1 MIIKKFKITEGFFEK
16 TFEFGDRNNLIFSK
30 FNSSGKTTLL
40 RCILYGLGY
49 KIPPTKYFK
58 FNKCTTELTLK
69 ETTAGDVQLLR
80 NREDSIEVIYDSK
93 SEIFIL
99 PEQHNKVLEIIYGI
113 NNIELLNNILGAHY
127 IDQEKGWT
135 LLNRGVV
142 IGSIHF
148 NIEELVRGLGDKD
161 GSDLLET
168 QKKLKD
174 KIEKYKHI
182 QNIIEYKKSVSQNDY
197 SFVPE
202 EKNEQI
208 INEINELQIRK
219 NIINKKLNSIKKNLK
234 ENFQFKKFISEMN
247 ILVRD
252 EFGKEIKVTSENI
265 VGLNDSIDILITK
278 QKMYVNTLIQLTK
291 DIEKLEVIRRKEE
304 NQLSFF
310 ESIDPVE
317 LFDTTIS
324 RLPLNENVV
333 KSDIN
338 NLQKELK
345 SINEKLADLSNSN
358 NISVKSIIKSINKYA
373 YELGL
378 ENSDN
383 FGEKY
388 LFTSNLKELSGAV
401 LHKTVFAFK
410 AAYILEIQNKLNI
423 KLPIILDSPSGKEVD
438 TNNIQKMMD
447 ILKNDFSEN
456 QIIIASIYQYSLPDI
471 KNIEIKK
478 RMIEE

>member
-1 MIIKKFKITEGFFEK
+1 
-16 TFEFGDRNNLIFSK
+16 
-30 FNSSGKTTLL
+30 
-40 RCILYGLGY
+40 
-49 KIPPTKYFK
+49 
-58 FNKCTTELTLK
+58 
-69 ETTAGDVQLLR
+69 
-80 NREDSIEVIYDSK
+80 
-93 SEIFIL
+93 
-99 PEQHNKVLEIIYGI
+99 
-113 NNIELLNNILGAHY
+113 
-127 IDQEKGWT
+127 
-135 LLNRGVV
+135 
-142 IGSIHF
+142 
-148 NIEELVRGLGDKD
+148 
-161 GSDLLET
+161 
-168 QKKLKD
+168 
-174 KIEKYKHI
+174 
-182 QNIIEYKKSVSQNDY
+182 
-197 SFVPE
+197 
-202 EKNEQI
+202 
-208 INEINELQIRK
+208 
-219 NIINKKLNSIKKNLK
+219 
-234 ENFQFKKFISEMN
+234 MN

-345 SINEKLADLSNSN
+345 SINEKLSDLSNSN

>member
-1 MIIKKFKITEGFFEK
+1 MIIKKIKITEGFFEK
-16 TFEFGDRNNLIFSK
+16 TFEFSDRNNLIFSK

-49 KIPPTKYFK
+49 RIPPTKYFK

-69 ETTAGDVQLLR
+69 ETKTGDIRLLR
-80 NREDSIEVIYDSK
+80 DREDSIEVIYNNT

-99 PEQHNKVLEIIYGI
+99 PNQHNKVLEILYGI
-113 NNIELLNNILGAHY
+113 NNLELLNNILGAHY

-148 NIEELVRGLGDKD
+148 NIEELVRGLGDKNCF
-161 GSDLLET
+161 DLLNT
-168 QKKLKD
+168 QKGLKD
-174 KIEKYKHI
+174 KIEKYKQI
-182 QNIIEYKKSVSQNDY
+182 QNIIEYKKNVCQNDN
-197 SFVPE
+197 SFVQE
-202 EKNEQI
+202 EKNEQLI
-208 INEINELQIRK
+208 YEINELQIRK
-219 NIINKKLNSIKKNLK
+219 NIINKKLNSIKKTLK
-234 ENFQFKKFISEMN
+234 GNFQFEKFISEMN

-252 EFGKEIKVTSENI
+252 ENGKEIKVTSENI

-278 QKMYVNTLIQLTK
+278 QKMYMNAIIQLTK
-291 DIEKLEVIRRKEE
+291 DIEKLEHIRKKEE

-310 ESIDPVE
+310 ESIDSVE

-324 RLPLNENVV
+324 RLPLNEDVV
-333 KSDIN
+333 KTDIN

-345 SINEKLADLSNSN
+345 NINEKLASLSNSN
-358 NISVKSIIKSINKYA
+358 NASVNSIIKSINKYA
-373 YELGL
+373 HEMGL
-378 ENSDN
+378 ENSNN

-401 LHKTVFAFK
+401 LHKTVFVFK
-410 AAYILEIQNKLNI
+410 LAYILEIQNKLGI

-438 TNNIQKMMD
+438 VNNIQKMMN
-447 ILKNDFSEN
+447 ILKNDFCEN
-456 QIIIASIYQYSLPDI
+456 QIIIASIYNYSLPEI
-471 KNIEIKK
+471 KKIEIKR
-478 RMIEE
+478 RMVEE

>member
-113 NNIELLNNILGAHY
+113 DNIELLNNILGAHY

-208 INEINELQIRK
+208 INEINALQIRK

-234 ENFQFKKFISEMN
+234 ENSQFKKFISEMN

-345 SINEKLADLSNSN
+345 SINEKLSDLSNSN